1 MSTIKDIAHL
11 AGVSRGTVDRV
22 LNNRGT
28 VNPETAQKIREIAQ
42 AIHYTPNLAG
52 KTLAVKKKQ
61 LKFGYILFSSTASNP
76 FFLDVVRGIE
86 DRVEALKEYGATVEI
101 RYAAIDNPDLQVKL
115 IDELLDEGI
124 DGLAITPI
132 NHPTVIKRLKKLT
145 ASGFPVVTTNSDIP
159 DCGRI
164 AYVGS
169 NYYKSG
175 ETAAGLMNLV
185 CGSKTNVGIIIGSPW
200 VLCHS
205 ERVAGFTAQAQK
217 HYPNITIVGTV
228 VNNDDDLES
237 FAVTRKMLKAHPKIN
252 ALYLAAAGV
261 QGAYRAVEDM
271 GLRGKIKMISYDTT
285 PTTCQL
291 VEEGA
296 IVATIAQQPFTQ
308 GAKPLDILLDYLGMD
323 IKPDKDCYY
332 TKIEIKI
339 KENIYNQ

>member
-1 MSTIKDIAHL
+1 MPTIKEIARL

-22 LNNRGT
+22 LNNRGA
-28 VNPETAQKIREIAQ
+28 VNPETAEKIKDIAK
-42 AIHYTPNLAG
+42 AVNYTPNRAG
-52 KTLAVKKKQ
+52 KTLAVKKKH
-61 LKFGYILFSSTASNP
+61 LKFGFILFSSTSSNP

-86 DRVEALKEYGATVEI
+86 DRRQALKEFGATVEV
-101 RYAAIDNPDLQVKL
+101 RYATIDNPDLQAQL
-115 IDELLDEGI
+115 IDELVAEEI

-132 NHPTVIKRLKKLT
+132 NHPTVISKLKELAKQGL
-145 ASGFPVVTTNSDIP
+145 PVVTTNSDIP

-185 CGSKTNVGIIIGSPW
+185 CGPGTNVGIIIGSPW

-205 ERVAGFTAQAQK
+205 ERVAGFTDCAQK
-217 HYPNITIVGTV
+217 KYPNIHITDSA

-237 FAVTRKMLKAHPKIN
+237 FAVTRKMLKAHPEIN

-261 QGAYRAVEDM
+261 QGACRAVEDL
-271 GLRGKIKMISYDTT
+271 GLRGKIKIISYDTT
-285 PTTCQL
+285 APTCQL
-291 VEEGA
+291 VEDGA

-308 GAKPLDILLDYLGMD
+308 GAKPLDILLDYCGMD
-323 IKPDKDCYY
+323 VKPDKDCYY

-339 KENIYNQ
+339 KENI